1 MTRAASL
8 GLLARGAAMTL
19 AISAAS
25 PVALGATEIG
35 GARLEPVA
43 YADLAGWEAD
53 DHAAALAAFRVSCP
67 PILDGRAAL
76 RPAAQASADL
86 EAACRAAMDAPR
98 ADASAGD
105 SGDVARA
112 FFETHFVPHRVI
124 PQPEAPFGGRGFL
137 TGYYEPE
144 LPGALAPDARFATPL
159 RARPAGLVTL
169 AEGETRPGVDPTF
182 RAALPDGA
190 GGFRPVPDRAAIEEG
205 ALDAVAPP
213 IVWLEE
219 PGEAFIVHVQGS
231 ARIRLAD
238 GRVLRVGYAGRNGH
252 PYTSIGRLLVERG
265 AIARDDMSLERLL
278 GWLRENPGEAR
289 ALMRENASY
298 IFFTR
303 LADHDPALGPIGGAG
318 VPLTPHRSL
327 AVDRGLWPYG
337 LPVFLAGAIPDADG
351 REAPLARL
359 MIAQDTG
366 SAILGPAR
374 GDYFVGSGP
383 RAGTQAGLIRHA
395 AEFVVLL
402 PRRAEEAAR

>member
-1 MTRAASL
+1 MTRAAPV
-8 GLLARGAAMTL
+8 GLLALGAAMSL
-19 AISAAS
+19 ALPI
-25 PVALGATEIG
+25 ALGASEIG
-35 GARLEPVA
+35 GARLAPIA
-43 YADLAGWEAD
+43 FSGLAGWGAD
-53 DHAAALAAFRVSCP
+53 DHSAALAAFRVSCP

-86 EAACRAAMDAPR
+86 VAACRAALDPTLD
-98 ADASAGD
+98 DASPQA
-105 SGDVARA
+105 SRA
-112 FFETHFVPHRVI
+112 FFEAQFVPHRVI
-124 PQPEAPFGGRGFL
+124 PPAGRGFL

-144 LPGALAPDARFATPL
+144 VAGARTPSARFATPL

-169 AEGETRPGVDPTF
+169 AEGETRPGVDPSL
-182 RAALPDGA
+182 RAALPDGV
-190 GGFRPVPDRAAIEEG
+190 GGFRAVPDRAAIEEG
-205 ALDAVAPP
+205 ALDALAPP

-231 ARIRLAD
+231 ARIRLQD
-238 GRVLRVGYAGRNGH
+238 GTVLRVGYAGRNGR

-265 AIARDDMSLERLL
+265 AIARDAMSLERLL
-278 GWLRENPGEAR
+278 GWLRDNPERAR

-298 IFFTR
+298 IFFAV
-303 LADHDPALGPIGGAG
+303 LDDHDPALGPIGGAG

-337 LPVFLAGAIPDADG
+337 LPVFLSGPIPDADG
-351 REAPLARL
+351 RETPLARL

-374 GDYFVGSGP
+374 GDYFAGSGP

-395 AEFVVLL
+395 MDFVVLL
-402 PRRAEEAAR
+402 PRPAAEGAR